1 MVKMPPYLF
10 SMKKITK
17 IILILLVWLVCV
29 GFYQTTKK
37 LPENL
42 NFRGKKRAIAVEN
55 IEFLYDLTYRNDN
68 GDIISEQTIFNEI
81 FSLIDGAQVFII
93 IDAFLFNAYTRE
105 PDKVYRHL
113 TSELAERL
121 AKKKEANP
129 SIQID
134 FITDPI
140 NTVYGG
146 STNSE
151 IERLKGAGVNV
162 IVTDL
167 KALPDSNPIY
177 SAFWRTFIQWF
188 GNSEQNGLLPHPFT
202 GGEPKVTLRSY
213 LDMLNFK
220 ANHRKVFMA
229 DRKDHAVVILTSG
242 NPHDGSSAHSNVAL
256 KISGNIWQ
264 DVYAAEA
271 AIAKLSDRKL
281 QEPLQEIDKEIRREA
296 EHAKIVFLTEN
307 QIKKELLARIRQTI
321 ANDEIRMALFYLSD
335 RQIIKAL
342 VDASERGVHIKVI
355 LDPNKDAFGFE
366 KIGVPNQPV
375 AEELL
380 NRSSSKIQVRWYDTH
395 GEQFHTKL
403 ALIKHGTQATLL
415 LGSANFTRRNLDNYN
430 LEANVAVTAGEEA
443 LFIKAVEDYLDRIW
457 DNRDGKTYTVGY
469 ESYKDAS
476 ALKKLIYFI
485 QEYAGLSSF

>member
-1 MVKMPPYLF
+1 
-10 SMKKITK
+10 
-17 IILILLVWLVCV
+17 
-29 GFYQTTKK
+29 
-37 LPENL
+37 
-42 NFRGKKRAIAVEN
+42 
-55 IEFLYDLTYRNDN
+55 
-68 GDIISEQTIFNEI
+68 
-81 FSLIDGAQVFII
+81 
-93 IDAFLFNAYTRE
+93 
-105 PDKVYRHL
+105 
-113 TSELAERL
+113 
-121 AKKKEANP
+121 
-129 SIQID
+129 
-134 FITDPI
+134 
-140 NTVYGG
+140 
-146 STNSE
+146 
-151 IERLKGAGVNV
+151 
-162 IVTDL
+162 
-167 KALPDSNPIY
+167 
-177 SAFWRTFIQWF
+177 
-188 GNSEQNGLLPHPFT
+188 
-202 GGEPKVTLRSY
+202 
-213 LDMLNFK
+213 
-220 ANHRKVFMA
+220 
-229 DRKDHAVVILTSG
+229 
-242 NPHDGSSAHSNVAL
+242 
-256 KISGNIWQ
+256 
-264 DVYAAEA
+264 
-271 AIAKLSDRKL
+271 
-281 QEPLQEIDKEIRREA
+281 
-296 EHAKIVFLTEN
+296 
-307 QIKKELLARIRQTI
+307 
-321 ANDEIRMALFYLSD
+321 MALFYLSD

>member
-1 MVKMPPYLF
+1 
-10 SMKKITK
+10 MKKIK
-17 IILILLVWLVCV
+17 VIILILLVWLLFV

-37 LPENL
+37 LPENFD
-42 NFRGKKRAIAVEN
+42 FRSKERAICPEN
-55 IEFLYDLTYRNDN
+55 IEFLYDITYKNFK
-68 GDIISEQTIFNEI
+68 GEIISEQTIFDEV
-81 FSLIDGAQVFII
+81 FSLIERAQAYIL

-105 PDKVYRHL
+105 PDKIYRHL
-113 TSELAERL
+113 TSELTVRL
-121 AKKKEANP
+121 YKKKEANP
-129 SIQID
+129 DIRID

-146 STNSE
+146 ATNAD
-151 IERLKGAGVNV
+151 IEKLKGIGVNV
-162 IVTDL
+162 IVTNL

-188 GNSEQNGLLPHPFT
+188 GNSDRFGLIPHPFT

-229 DRKDHAVVILTSG
+229 DQKENAVVILTSG

-256 KISGNIWQ
+256 KISGKLWQ
-264 DVYAAEA
+264 DVYVAEA
-271 AIAKLSDRKL
+271 AVARLSGREL
-281 QEPLQEIDKEIRREA
+281 QGPPHGFDEDTRLEA

-307 QIKKELLARIRQTI
+307 QIKKELLARIRETT
-321 ANDEIRMALFYLSD
+321 ANDEIHMALFYLAD

-342 VDASERGVHIKVI
+342 VNASERRVHIKVI

-366 KIGVPNQPV
+366 KIGVPNRPV

-380 NRSSSKIQVRWYDTH
+380 KRSSSSIKVRWYDTH
-395 GEQFHTKL
+395 GEQFHSKL
-403 ALIKHGTQATLL
+403 AIIKHGTEASLL
-415 LGSANFTRRNLDNYN
+415 LGSANFTRRNLNNYN
-430 LEANVAVTAGEEA
+430 LEANVSVTAETDA
-443 LFIKAVEDYLDRIW
+443 LFVKAAEDYFDRIW
-457 DNRDGKTYTVGY
+457 DNRDGKYYTVSY
-469 ESYKDAS
+469 ETYKDES
-476 ALKKLIYFI
+476 ALKRFVYLI